1 MRQKKGSG
9 MHNPRKNA
17 VRERMKKKLMQE
29 QKKLLQEQEAA
40 RQKQKEQIE
49 LAKKLGFTTE
59 QRKQMDETER
69 DNQLIEML
77 KNRHKFPQE
86 TQLKI
91 DKFEKDFLTNLSEH
105 GIEFNDDGKLNHELS
120 TYDETDDFKDR
131 KVAAKATAERK
142 KAVAALPKTAAMARI
157 EERTAIATASVA
169 AAKAATAAAEA
180 AKRQQV
186 EAAVAAAL
194 ATETTTT
201 TTTEV
206 GTEVP
211 APVVPKTQ
219 EEIAALQKAT
229 NYIHDY
235 LVKGHYY

>member
-1 MRQKKGSG
+1 

-17 VRERMKKKLMQE
+17 VRERMKKKLM
-29 QKKLLQEQEAA
+29 QEQEAA

-49 LAKKLGFTTE
+49 LAKKLGFLDTE

-142 KAVAALPKTAAMARI
+142 AAVAALPKTAAMARI

-194 ATETTTT
+194 AKETATTT

-206 GTEVP
+206 VTEVP
-211 APVVPKTQ
+211 APAVPKTQ

>member
-29 QKKLLQEQEAA
+29 QEAA

-49 LAKKLGFTTE
+49 LAKKLGFLDTE

-142 KAVAALPKTAAMARI
+142 AAVAALPKTAAMARI

-194 ATETTTT
+194 AKETATTT

-206 GTEVP
+206 VTEVP
-211 APVVPKTQ
+211 APAVPKTQ

>member
-1 MRQKKGSG
+1 
-9 MHNPRKNA
+9 
-17 VRERMKKKLMQE
+17 
-29 QKKLLQEQEAA
+29 
-40 RQKQKEQIE
+40 
-49 LAKKLGFTTE
+49 LAKKLGFLDTE

-142 KAVAALPKTAAMARI
+142 AAVAALPKTAAMARI